1 LASNPIS
8 GFERGQ
14 RIAMPIVITG
24 TVAEY
29 FLPSLLADVAVDVPG
44 VPETSSPSAT
54 LVAPWLLA
62 AIRCAATPANLLCAD
77 LQCEAALSILT
88 KGAIDIDRLRLAHG
102 ALTGLPHASGYRD
115 AIAWVNGRSPEDAK
129 LVPPPS
135 SAIEPL
141 MSDLAVFL
149 ARTDVPV
156 WIKQALAYYQLIHI
170 HPFADGNGRLSRLL
184 VAAIGATTS
193 PARLRSM
200 IVALAL
206 SVHRKAFTHRFDAMQ
221 AGISD
226 AYLRLWRN
234 LDEWACDFSF
244 EVATRERE
252 LRTTLS
258 ELVGANS
265 APRLFDLFADGVAL
279 TEQKVA
285 ATLRWSAKNAPLYFT
300 RLRDAGWANGSAAGF
315 VAEPVRA
322 AQRELVARV
331 AAGSSTIL
339 L

>member
-1 LASNPIS
+1 MVDMIR
-8 GFERGQ
+8 GFAGGL
-14 RIAMPIVITG
+14 RIAIPLGVSDG
-24 TVAEY
+24 VAEY
-29 FLPSLLADVAVDVPG
+29 FLPHPLSDVTASGADPLATTAPTASLA
-44 VPETSSPSAT
+44 
-54 LVAPWLLA
+54 APWLLDVARLVPGAIEAFA
-62 AIRCAATPANLLCAD
+62 ADARC
-77 LQCEAALSILT
+77 ERALSTLRRSRSS
-88 KGAIDIDRLRLAHG
+88 ADRLNVAHG
-102 ALTGLPHASGYRD
+102 ALMGRARASRYRD